1 MIFFD
6 NASTTKPYDEVG
18 KIVNYFNI
26 ENYFNPSAIYSTAF
40 AVQNEIKEAKTTILN
55 LIGGR
60 KTDNFIF
67 TSCATE
73 SNNMVLRAFAK
84 KNGKILVSGG
94 EHPSVYNTA
103 LDLKNSGFN
112 VEIIKL
118 NSNGQVDE
126 KDLMSKLSSDVN
138 LVSIMHVNNE
148 TGAVNDIK
156 KLVKL
161 VKSKNKNILFHC
173 DGVQAFG
180 KIPVNVTD
188 LGVDFYTISGHKIHA
203 PKGIAGL
210 FVANAK
216 YLKPLLTG
224 GGQQDAFR
232 SGTENVSGIMGLK
245 VASQLSVKNLELNY
259 KKVTEYREYLINNLD
274 KTLPYKVVQ
283 CEQYSPYIVMISCAG
298 CRAETLVHMLE
309 DDGVIVGNGSACSS
323 KKKDNRNL
331 SQLGYSPLEIEGTIR
346 ISLSEFNTL
355 DEVKILVEK
364 LNNKVKEYLQK
375 VR

>member
-18 KIVNYFNI
+18 EIVNLYNM
-26 ENYFNPSAIYSTAF
+26 ENYYNPSAIYSTAF
-40 AVQNEIKEAKTTILN
+40 TVQNDIKDAKNTILN
-55 LIGGR
+55 LLKAR

-112 VEIIKL
+112 VEIVKL
-118 NSNGQVDE
+118 NPSGQVDE
-126 KDLMSKLSSDVN
+126 ADLITKLSSDVN

-156 KLVKL
+156 KLVSI
-161 VKSKNKNILFHC
+161 VKAKNKNILFHC

-210 FVANAK
+210 FVAGAR

-224 GGQQDAFR
+224 GGQQDSFR

-245 VASQLSVKNLELNY
+245 VASELSVKNLDGNL
-259 KKVTEYREYLINNLD
+259 KKATEFRDYLLNNLD
-274 KTLPYKVVQ
+274 KTLPYRVVGN
-283 CEQYSPYIVMISCAG
+283 EQVSPYITMLTCAG
-298 CRAETLVHMLE
+298 CRAETLVHMFE
-309 DDGVIVGNGSACSS
+309 DEGVIVGNGSACSS

-331 SQLGYSPLEIEGTIR
+331 SQLGYTPLEIEGAIR
-346 ISLSEFNTL
+346 ISFSEFNTL
-355 DEVKILVEK
+355 DEVKKLVEV
-364 LNNKVKEYLQK
+364 LNNNVKKYLQK